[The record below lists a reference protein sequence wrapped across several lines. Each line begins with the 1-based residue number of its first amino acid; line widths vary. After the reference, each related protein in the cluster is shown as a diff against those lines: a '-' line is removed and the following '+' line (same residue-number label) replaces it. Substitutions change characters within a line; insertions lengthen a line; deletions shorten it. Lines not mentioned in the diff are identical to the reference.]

1 MSETL
6 AEAVAAE
13 LARPVAPAVA
23 AFAAELAAAGDAVAV
38 LFYGSVL
45 RTGDVSGLVDFYVLT
60 AAPHR
65 RWVRGWVERR
75 LWPEISFREGP
86 GESGGLRAK
95 VATMPMAVFAE
106 AAAGKRRDTTVWTRF
121 AQPAALVW
129 HRDDAARTAV
139 VHAVCDAL
147 KTASRFAVLHGPARG
162 NAAAFWRGLFA
173 QTYRAEFRIER
184 RGREGQILEHGLD
197 RYARLLPLAWQEAG
211 VPFAREGDDL
221 VPQIDAATR
230 RRLAAAWRRARR
242 WGRPLNVARLV
253 KASVV
258 TEGAARYAAWKLTR
272 HSAVTLTPWQA
283 RHPVLA
289 APVILWRVWRSRR

>member
-6 AEAVAAE
+6 AGAVAE
-13 LARPVAPAVA
+13 DLAVPVAAPIA
-23 AFAAELAAAGDAVAV
+23 AFAAGLAAEREAVAV

-45 RTGDVSGLVDFYVLT
+45 RTGDLSGLLDFYVLT

-65 RWVRGWVERR
+65 GGLRGAVERR
-75 LWPEISFREGP
+75 LWPEIGFRERSKDG
-86 GESGGLRAK
+86 STLRAK

-106 AAAGKRRDTTVWTRF
+106 AAAGKRRDTTIWTRF

-129 HRDDAARTAV
+129 HRDDAARSAV
-139 VHAVCDAL
+139 VAAVCDAL
-147 KTASRFAVLHGPARG
+147 KTASRFAVLHGPVRG

-184 RGREGQILEHGLD
+184 RGREGQILEHGEE

-289 APVILWRVWRSRR
+289 APVILWRVWRSRG